1 MQKVD
6 PRNKVGEIVCTISN
20 RVLSNHTTKNIYGNV
35 NYAMAFLQGTI
46 MNAFDGR
53 ALGEKNAVQ
62 KLTVNFKMPAKD
74 SALKVEFKRFAIH

>member
-1 MQKVD
+1 
-6 PRNKVGEIVCTISN
+6 
-20 RVLSNHTTKNIYGNV
+20 
-35 NYAMAFLQGTI
+35 